1 MTIKKSDL
9 LDLKD
14 MLSDLEIDLEET
26 DGLAS
31 RLNRDKEPY
40 PENPFLGEYIK
51 HQLSDTLRTIRLV
64 RANVEAVYN
73 DVDDMLDS
81 LEEE

>member
-1 MTIKKSDL
+1 MAIKKSDL

-26 DGLAS
+26 AGLA
-31 RLNRDKEPY
+31 RHLNRDKEPY
-40 PENPFLGEYIK
+40 PENPFLSGYIK
-51 HQLSDTLRTIRLV
+51 HQLSDTLRIIRLA
-64 RANVEAVYN
+64 RANVEAAYN
-73 DVDDMLDS
+73 NVDDMLDS